1 MNSSHSH
8 AHPHHPP
15 HGLHSSQPQ
24 HLVFGQLPPH
34 NTYEATHNNSAI
46 SPPSGPITVDTS
58 SPPLHQHQAY
68 GNYGAPTVSHPQSAQ
83 AQQHQQQQLSTS
95 TASGNNFVLPKIT
108 WNRLSVH
115 IIFSLYISRIFTKK
129 TYVFN
134 LTKKFSKKNPSFFS
148 NIQLNSNSNNNNNN
162 RQLKVTEWAGP
173 GDVVRDQ

>member
-8 AHPHHPP
+8 NHPHHPP

-83 AQQHQQQQLSTS
+83 AQQQQQHQQQLSTS
-95 TASGNNFVLPKIT
+95 TVLKLTWHLCVCPPIHGTGGGSIAQFPYMRSSPGEPHLASWVVTI
-108 WNRLSVH
+108 
-115 IIFSLYISRIFTKK
+115 SLFLVTSDNSPELISCA
-129 TYVFN
+129 N
-134 LTKKFSKKNPSFFS
+134 GLKF
-148 NIQLNSNSNNNNNN
+148 
-162 RQLKVTEWAGP
+162 
-173 GDVVRDQ
+173 

>member
-8 AHPHHPP
+8 NHPHHPP

-83 AQQHQQQQLSTS
+83 AQQQQQHQQQLSTS
-95 TASGNNFVLPKIT
+95 TASGNDFDLPKIT
-108 WNRLSVH
+108 WNRLSVY
-115 IIFSLYISRIFTKK
+115 SYFTNFHKED
-129 TYVFN
+129 VFN
-134 LTKKFSKKNPSFFS
+134 LTKFSKNKPTQFFS
-148 NIQLNSNSNNNNNN
+148 NIQLNSNNNNHH
-162 RQLKVTEWAGP
+162 RQPKVTEWAGQ